1 MKNTKIQ
8 FNVMI
13 ELTHLK
19 KEGKKRKEVQQ
30 KLKEK
35 SYKILHVNN
44 DVFGAV
50 IQIYTLTY

>member
-1 MKNTKIQ
+1 MKNPKIQ

-19 KEGKKRKEVQQ
+19 KEEKKRKVQQ